1 MRNFKVLIVLVCLSL
16 ASCDESAT
24 EYRLKQL
31 EQRVLSLEK
40 VRTGGHPAPGQQ
52 ASNVQQVSLAE
63 DTNGGNAKFEWAES
77 TLHNFGNINQGE
89 IVEHVFEFTN
99 TGTEDLQISGTSAS
113 CGCTVPEHSK
123 DPVPPGQKGK
133 VVVKFDSKGKSGQQ
147 NPVVTV
153 NANTSPKQIKLT
165 MRGFVTP
172 NS

>member
-1 MRNFKVLIVLVCLSL
+1 MRNFKVFIVLL
-16 ASCDESAT
+16 AVLMVSCDDSAT
-24 EYRLKQL
+24 DYRLKQL
-31 EQRVLSLEK
+31 EQRVLTLEK
-40 VRTGGHPAPGQQ
+40 VRSGSQTTTSQQ
-52 ASNVQQVSLAE
+52 TANVQQVKLAE
-63 DTNGGNAKFEWAES
+63 DTNGGDARFQWNES
-77 TLHNFGNINQGE
+77 TLFNFGNIKQGE
-89 IVEHVFEFTN
+89 VVEHVFEFTN
-99 TGTEDLQISGTSAS
+99 TGSEDLQISGTSAS

-123 DPVPPGQKGK
+123 DPVPPGGKGK

>member
-1 MRNFKVLIVLVCLSL
+1 MRNFKVWIVLLVVSMF
-16 ASCDESAT
+16 SCDESAT
-24 EYRLKQL
+24 DYRLKQL
-31 EQRVLSLEK
+31 EQRVLTLEK
-40 VRTGGHPAPGQQ
+40 IRSGGQPASGQQ
-52 ASNVQQVSLAE
+52 ASNVQQVNLAE
-63 DTNGGNAKFEWAES
+63 DTNGGDARFQWKES
-77 TLHNFGNINQGE
+77 TLYNFGNIKQGE
-89 IVEHVFEFTN
+89 VVEHVFEFTN

-123 DPVPPGQKGK
+123 DPVPPGKTGK